1 MNSLVKYLLQGTL
14 IVAPLAVTAY
24 ILYEIFI
31 VLDGLIPFEVPGLG
45 LVAILGA
52 ITFIGF
58 VASHFI
64 SERLRNWFQ
73 ILIRRAPVI
82 SLIYTAVTDVLNALV
97 GEKRSFKYPVLVQTE
112 GDPSVKRIGFVT
124 HRGFGK
130 QAQLKEEY
138 LTVYC
143 PHSYAISGMVFL
155 VKKECV
161 EPLDMPAAD
170 VMKYV
175 ISGGVTRMQE
185 PPNLK
190 NEQTNPPSS

>member
-24 ILYEIFI
+24 ILYETFI
-31 VLDGLIPFEVPGLG
+31 VLDGLIPFEIPGLG
-45 LVAILGA
+45 LVVIVGG
-52 ITFIGF
+52 ITLIGF

-64 SERLRNWFQ
+64 SERFRTWFQ
-73 ILIRRAPVI
+73 KLIRRAPVI

-112 GDPSVKRIGFVT
+112 ADSSVKRIGFVT

-143 PHSYAISGMVFL
+143 PHSYAISGIVFL
-155 VKKECV
+155 VEKDRV
-161 EPLDMPAAD
+161 EPLDLPAAD

-175 ISGGVTRMQE
+175 ISGGVTRME
-185 PPNLK
+185 ESPNLENDK
-190 NEQTNPPSS
+190 TNPPSS